1 MRFTHKVGTVVK
13 LESSHT
19 EYVFRSKEIL
29 VWLRDP
35 SSYNTN
41 ATIKTLV
48 VNVVGVL
55 NTKVLLDIRK
65 KSRGNMDINHPM
77 ALILVT

>member
-1 MRFTHKVGTVVK
+1 MRFTHKVGTIVK
-13 LESSHT
+13 LELSHA
-19 EYVFRSKEIL
+19 EYVLRSKEIL
-29 VWLRDP
+29 VWLCDQ

-41 ATIKTLV
+41 ATIKKPI

-55 NTKVLLDIRK
+55 NTKVLLDVRK
-65 KSRGNMDINHPM
+65 KSRGKMDINHPM